1 MAKYWTVSFLELDE
15 ARDDAKNTY
24 SAFKAVDNELKS
36 AVEPVSKKDY
46 VKLSSELQNVMNTP
60 QQLNYNQCIDQ
71 LIDSYSFSEEE
82 IEKDVIKDCLLAL
95 PERKNFDTEFKV
107 VPESLNNKRTKK
119 FQLSQGIELT
129 IRSDAMEYPDKIVST
144 VVDGKRVI
152 QIVCEDDDTYD
163 AFA

>member
-1 MAKYWTVSFLELDE
+1 MADINQLVERYNNDELNRKAEEYISAINEKIKDLDVNEIEYDGKINLIENETISEEIKSKLDSIMEIMHWTKMF
-15 ARDDAKNTY
+15 
-24 SAFKAVDNELKS
+24 
-36 AVEPVSKKDY
+36 
-46 VKLSSELQNVMNTP
+46 
-60 QQLNYNQCIDQ
+60 I
-71 LIDSYSFSEEE
+71 IEEE

-152 QIVCEDDDTYD
+152 QIVCDDDDTYD

>member
-1 MAKYWTVSFLELDE
+1 MK
-15 ARDDAKNTY
+15 K
-24 SAFKAVDNELKS
+24 KS
-36 AVEPVSKKDY
+36 R
-46 VKLSSELQNVMNTP
+46 
-60 QQLNYNQCIDQ
+60 
-71 LIDSYSFSEEE
+71 
-82 IEKDVIKDCLLAL
+82 KDVIKDCLLAL

-129 IRSDAMEYPDKIVST
+129 IRSDAIEYPDKIVST

>member
-1 MAKYWTVSFLELDE
+1 MVQNINFKIKKEGEKTYIFCLVRKKYILLTPEEKVRQLMLNYLT
-15 ARDDAKNTY
+15 A
-24 SAFKAVDNELKS
+24 ELKIPLS
-36 AVEPVSKKDY
+36 KMAVEKSITVNGLIKRWDIL
-46 VKLSSELQNVMNTP
+46 V
-60 QQLNYNQCIDQ
+60 YN
-71 LIDSYSFSEEE
+71 
-82 IEKDVIKDCLLAL
+82 
-95 PERKNFDTEFKV
+95 KNFEPEFKV
-107 VPESLNNKRTKK
+107 VPESMNNKRTKK

>member
-1 MAKYWTVSFLELDE
+1 MLLKIAYQHFL
-15 ARDDAKNTY
+15 N
-24 SAFKAVDNELKS
+24 
-36 AVEPVSKKDY
+36 
-46 VKLSSELQNVMNTP
+46 
-60 QQLNYNQCIDQ
+60 
-71 LIDSYSFSEEE
+71 
-82 IEKDVIKDCLLAL
+82 
-95 PERKNFDTEFKV
+95 TEFKV

-129 IRSDAMEYPDKIVST
+129 IRSDALEYPDKIVST

>member
-1 MAKYWTVSFLELDE
+1 MHVSNYLYH
-15 ARDDAKNTY
+15 N
-24 SAFKAVDNELKS
+24 N
-36 AVEPVSKKDY
+36 
-46 VKLSSELQNVMNTP
+46 LSIHLV
-60 QQLNYNQCIDQ
+60 
-71 LIDSYSFSEEE
+71 
-82 IEKDVIKDCLLAL
+82 
-95 PERKNFDTEFKV
+95 
-107 VPESLNNKRTKK
+107 KK